1 MKRLIQTLG
10 FCVSLLAAL
19 LLSCDDDRGSLVPT
33 GMLYLDVEED
43 ASLLTKAQ
51 AEVTYESLRVDIM
64 KKEEGD
70 TVKAYADYL
79 TEVKGQRLILPAGAY
94 TVAVRSN
101 GADEAAWETPLYE
114 GSEEVE
120 VKANEITN
128 LQVVCKIANTKVSVI
143 YGESV
148 KKHFIDYQTTVG
160 NASGSL
166 TYTRDEY
173 RAGYFTPEKLTV
185 QLNLTNNDGNKFV
198 IRKVYPDIEPQYH
211 YTFKFTLADE
221 GGDPEA
227 GSDFEVTVDEAHQEI
242 QYDIFIREEDELF
255 GKGEP
260 QLSLEGDH
268 ENQMFTF
275 KKEENLVLPEGSLKL
290 VVPNG
295 IQSIQVKASSL
306 QFADLPAFN
315 RTTWEA
321 AVQKG
326 FPAVDW
332 TLTEQTLDLQ
342 ALFARL
348 EPDGTQPATHTFT
361 LSVVDSLYQEKEI
374 SFSVVVKADVA
385 VSAEKPVAWARFA
398 VLKGNSGDLSQVSF
412 MLRKKGEAE
421 FTPVTEVE
429 KDEATGNFTAL
440 VTPLEANTTYEY
452 HAVSGDKISEPDMEF
467 TTDGMETLPN
477 SSFEDWCTIDG
488 LPRPWPEGGTSYW
501 STGNSR
507 VKIIVTID
515 AIMTTPTEDAQQG
528 ASAAY
533 METSWQTI
541 KLGAGNIFTGDF
553 SLNGTNG
560 VLNLGRSFT
569 CRPSQLEGYYKYVP
583 GQVQSGKGDGSY
595 LKAGDMDVC
604 SVYIILTDKVFK
616 IDTGDSGTLFNPES
630 SLYKD
635 HIIAYGEL
643 SAEESA
649 KTVTDYTKFTIDLK
663 YKDLDRKPSY
673 IIIVA
678 SSSKYGDYFEGGVG
692 SKMWLDGLNLLYPA
706 SLSDVK
712 LYK

>member
-1 MKRLIQTLG
+1 MKRSIQTLG
-10 FCVSLLAAL
+10 FCVGLLAAL
-19 LLSCDDDRGSLVPT
+19 LLACNDDRSSLVPT
-33 GMLYLDVEED
+33 GVLYLDVEED

-51 AEVTYESLRVDIM
+51 AEATYESLRVDIM

-70 TVKAYADYL
+70 TVKTYADYL
-79 TEVKGQRLILPAGAY
+79 SEVKGQRLILPAGVY

-101 GADEAAWETPLYE
+101 GADQAAWETPLYE

-128 LQVVCKIANTKVSVI
+128 MRVVCKIANTKVSVV

-211 YTFKFTLADE
+211 YTFKFTLADG
-221 GGDPEA
+221 GGDAEA
-227 GSDFEVTVDEAHQEI
+227 GSDFEVTVDEEHQEI
-242 QYDIFIREEDELF
+242 RYDIFIREEDELF

-260 QLSLEGDH
+260 QLSLEGDC
-268 ENQMFTF
+268 ENQVFTF
-275 KKEENLVLPEGSLKL
+275 KKVENVVLPAGRLKL
-290 VVPNG
+290 AVPNG

-321 AVQKG
+321 AVGKG

-332 TLTEQTLDLQ
+332 TQTEQTLDLQ
-342 ALFARL
+342 SLFARL
-348 EPDGTQPATHTFT
+348 EPDGTQPATHSFT
-361 LSVVDSLYQEKEI
+361 MSVVDSLHQEKEI

-398 VLKGNSGDLSQVSF
+398 VLKGNSGDVSNVSF
-412 MLRKKGEAE
+412 MLRKKGEVE
-421 FTPVTEVE
+421 FTPVTNVE

-440 VTPLEANTTYEY
+440 VTSLEANTTYEY
-452 HAVSGDKISEPDMEF
+452 HAVSGDKISEPDNEF
-467 TTDGMETLPN
+467 TTDAMETLPN
-477 SSFEDWCTIDG
+477 SSFENWCTIDG
-488 LPRPWPEGGTSYW
+488 LPRPWAEGGTSYW

-507 VKIIVTID
+507 VKIVVTID
-515 AIMTTPTEDAQQG
+515 AIMTTPTEDAQDG
-528 ASAAY
+528 SSAVY

-553 SLNGTNG
+553 SLSGTNG
-560 VLNLGRSFT
+560 VLKLGRSFT
-569 CRPSQLEGYYKYVP
+569 SRPSQLEGYYKYTP
-583 GQVQSGKGDGSY
+583 GKVQGGKGDGSY

-604 SVYIILTDKVFK
+604 SVYIILTDKVFT

-630 SLYKD
+630 TLYKE

-649 KTVTDYTKFTIDLK
+649 KTVADYTKFTIDLK
-663 YKDLDRKPSY
+663 YKDLNRKPDY
-673 IIIVA
+673 VIIVA
-678 SSSKYGDYFEGGVG
+678 SSSKYGDYFQGGVG
-692 SKMWLDGLNLLYPA
+692 SKMWLDGLNLVYPA

>member
-1 MKRLIQTLG
+1 MKRSIQILG
-10 FCVSLLAAL
+10 FCVGLLAVL
-19 LLSCDDDRGSLVPT
+19 LLSCDDDRSSLQPT
-33 GMLYLDVEED
+33 GVLYLDVEED
-43 ASLLTKAQ
+43 ASLLTKAE
-51 AEVTYESLRVDIM
+51 AEVTYESLRVDIL
-64 KKEEGD
+64 KEEGD
-70 TVKAYADYL
+70 TVKTYSDYL
-79 TEVKGQRLILPAGAY
+79 NEVKGQRLILPAGTY

-101 GADEAAWETPLYE
+101 GADQAAWETPLYE

-128 LQVVCKIANTKVSVI
+128 TRVVCKIANTKVSVV

-148 KKHFIDYQTTVG
+148 KAHFIDYQTTVS

-185 QLNLTNNDGNKFV
+185 QLNLTNNDGNKFT

-211 YTFKFTLADE
+211 YTFKFTLSDG
-221 GGDPEA
+221 GGDTEA
-227 GSDFEVTVDEAHQEI
+227 GADFEVTVDEEHQEI
-242 QYDIFIREEDELF
+242 QYDIFIREEDEMF

-260 QLSLEGDH
+260 KLSLEGGFVD
-268 ENQMFTF
+268 NVVTF
-275 KKEENLVLPEGSLKL
+275 KRIENLVLPEGKL
-290 VVPNG
+290 NLSVPNG
-295 IQSIQVKASSL
+295 IQSMQVKAASH
-306 QFADLPAFN
+306 QFADLPSFN
-315 RTTWEA
+315 QTNWEA

-332 TLTEQTLDLQ
+332 TATEQTLDLQ
-342 ALFARL
+342 SLFARL

-361 LSVVDSLYQEKEI
+361 ISVVDSLYQEKEI

-385 VSAEKPVAWARFA
+385 VSAEKPVVWAKFA
-398 VLKGNSGDLSQVSF
+398 VLKGNSGDVNDVSF
-412 MLRKKGEAE
+412 MFRKKGEAE
-421 FTPVTEVE
+421 FTPITNVE
-429 KDEATGNFTAL
+429 KEEATGNFTAL
-440 VTPLEANTTYEY
+440 ITSLEANTAYEY
-452 HAVSGDKISEPDMEF
+452 YAVSGDKNSEPIIEF
-467 TTDGMETLPN
+467 TTEGMEVLPN

-488 LPRPWPEGGTSYW
+488 LPRPWKDGGVSYW
-501 STGNSR
+501 STGNSS
-507 VKIIVTID
+507 VKIVVTID
-515 AIMTTPTEDAQQG
+515 AIMTTPTGDCIDGSQ
-528 ASAAY
+528 AAY

-553 SLNGTNG
+553 SLSGTNG
-560 VLNLGRSFT
+560 VLTLGRSFT
-569 CRPSQLEGYYKYVP
+569 SRPSQLEGYYKYTP

-604 SVYIILTDKVFK
+604 SVYIILTDKTFK
-616 IDTGDSGTLFNPES
+616 IDTGDGSTLFNPES

-643 SAEESA
+643 SAEECA
-649 KTVTDYTKFTIDLK
+649 KTVAEYTKFTIDLK
-663 YKDLDRKPSY
+663 YKDLNRAPEY

-692 SKMWLDGLNLLYPA
+692 SKMWLDGLNLIYPA

-712 LYK
+712 LYN